1 MQVPDDLPV
10 TKKNSLER
18 EALSY
23 GKTCG
28 HESFIS
34 IFNIVEYYK
43 SERLNEAFT
52 SQFSL
57 SDTRNQIK
65 SDKKKR
71 YNEYFE
77 LT

>member
-1 MQVPDDLPV
+1 M
-10 TKKNSLER
+10 
-18 EALSY
+18 
-23 GKTCG
+23 
-28 HESFIS
+28 S

-77 LT
+77 VRAWNFKIQNTNVLFWNTHF